1 MQTAQRPSNA
11 STSQLAD
18 IVTTIRDEAE
28 HKAASAVA
36 AEIIA
41 AIFERNPTDD
51 PPPAYFRAAAAPD
64 ADELAEEGKKIAQV
78 GFLAQLYHGISAP
91 AKLVR
96 RQGEAFIYASANF
109 GSPRDPCQQIS
120 RQHGLVNLPFVEVN
134 LNCYVS

>member
-1 MQTAQRPSNA
+1 MCQQAVNGLLQAQNGTLCFCCISCSELWHGLSRGVQTAQRPSNA

-78 GFLAQLYHGISAP
+78 G
-91 AKLVR
+91 V
-96 RQGEAFIYASANF
+96 
-109 GSPRDPCQQIS
+109 SPPSQS
-120 RQHGLVNLPFVEVN
+120 
-134 LNCYVS
+134 